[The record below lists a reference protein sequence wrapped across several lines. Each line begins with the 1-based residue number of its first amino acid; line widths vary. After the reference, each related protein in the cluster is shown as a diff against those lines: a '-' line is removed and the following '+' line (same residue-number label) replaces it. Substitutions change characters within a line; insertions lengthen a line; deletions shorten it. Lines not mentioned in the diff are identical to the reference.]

1 MYGSQTVVAEERRRF
16 ILLSSQRAKLKSTI
30 LAAIKSATMMANT
43 RMGIEDNS
51 MRKKGNSRERKKNS
65 KGWSNKYEEK
75 MKRRGTRLKV
85 NKSALPLLQEN
96 NITAA
101 KEYLLCTNSGRRFF

>member
-1 MYGSQTVVAEERRRF
+1 MAEQKRKKMSKPSKREGSTAITIDAVIRRGRIGRKMYGSQTVVAEERRRF

-51 MRKKGNSRERKKNS
+51 MREKGNSRERKENS

-75 MKRRGTRLKV
+75 K
-85 NKSALPLLQEN
+85 
-96 NITAA
+96 
-101 KEYLLCTNSGRRFF
+101 